1 MNTKQLGY
9 LGQGIF
15 NILRRYVK
23 DQKLR
28 WNITERVMDLIV
40 LILDENKAK
49 RLLDA
54 YNRNADNDITD
65 DIGDHQTEQEIQGKT
80 EGLVRRSASDEG
92 EE

>member
-28 WNITERVMDLIV
+28 WSITERVMDLIV

-49 RLLDA
+49 RWLDA
-54 YNRNADNDITD
+54 YNRNADNDNTD
-65 DIGDHQTEQEIQGKT
+65 DTGDNQTEQKIQGKT